1 MSGASEQANA
11 GPLTGYRIVDVTQV
25 ISGPVATR
33 ILGDQGADVIKI
45 EPPNGDM
52 MRGMGGGK
60 RGMAPIFATTN
71 RNKRSVVLSYRD
83 PAGLDVLKRIVRGAD
98 VFIQNFR
105 PGAAEGLG
113 IGEKALR
120 SVNPELIYVSISGFG
135 ETGPYAHKRVYDPVI
150 QAVSGLTAI
159 QGGVR
164 GKPQMMRLII
174 PDKVT
179 ALAAAQ
185 AVTAALLSKER
196 TGMGQHVRLSML
208 DAVVEFMWPEG
219 MAYYTYLGD
228 DVKDA
233 TPPDRRDLVFDTK
246 DGYMIAGT
254 VAHREWV
261 AFCQAVEKPE
271 WLEDPRFSSSA
282 GLARHAEAR
291 IQLMASVM
299 ATRTTADWL
308 ERLDAAQVP
317 CAPVLSRDQL
327 SQHPQ
332 IIENKLIVESEH
344 PRTGRMQQ
352 ARPAARFEGTPS
364 GLHRP
369 APLVGEH
376 TDEVLC
382 ETGLEEAEIERL
394 RADGLIGSPAAES

>member
-1 MSGASEQANA
+1 MSGASEPANV
-11 GPLTGYRIVDVTQV
+11 GPLTGIRIVDVTQV

-45 EPPNGDM
+45 ELPTGDM
-52 MRGMGGGK
+52 TRGMGGGK
-60 RGMAPIFATTN
+60 RGMAPIFATAN
-71 RNKRSVVLSYRD
+71 RNKRSLGLRYRD

-105 PGAAEGLG
+105 PGAADGLG

-150 QAVSGLTAI
+150 QAVSGLTSI
-159 QGGVR
+159 QGGVQ
-164 GKPQMMRLII
+164 GKPQLMRLII

-185 AVTAALLSKER
+185 AVTAALLLKER
-196 TGMGQHVRLSML
+196 TGKGQHVRLSML

-219 MAYYTYLGD
+219 MAYYTYLGE
-228 DVKDA
+228 DVKNA
-233 TPPDRRDLVFDTK
+233 TPPERRDLVFDTK

-282 GLARHAEAR
+282 GLAKHADAR
-291 IQLMASVM
+291 IRLMASVL
-299 ATRTTADWL
+299 ATGTTAEWL

-332 IIENKLIVESEH
+332 IIENKLIVESET

-352 ARPAARFEGTPS
+352 ARPAARFEGTPT

-369 APLVGEH
+369 APLLGEH
-376 TDEVLC
+376 TDEVLRDAGF
-382 ETGLEEAEIERL
+382 ENSEIERL
-394 RADGLIGSPAAES
+394 RADGLIGSPQVAS

>member
-1 MSGASEQANA
+1 MSGTSEQANA
-11 GPLTGYRIVDVTQV
+11 GPLTGIRIVDVTQV
-25 ISGPVATR
+25 ISGPVATK

-45 EPPNGDM
+45 ELPTGDM
-52 MRGMGGGK
+52 TRGMGGGK
-60 RGMAPIFATTN
+60 RGMAPIFATAN
-71 RNKRSVVLSYRD
+71 RNKRSLGLKYRD

-105 PGAAEGLG
+105 PGAADGQG

-120 SVNPELIYVSISGFG
+120 AVNPELIYVSISGFG

-150 QAVSGLTAI
+150 QAVSGLTSI
-159 QGGVR
+159 QGGVQ
-164 GKPQMMRLII
+164 GKPQLMRLII

-185 AVTAALLSKER
+185 AVTAALLLKER
-196 TGMGQHVRLSML
+196 TGKGQHVRLSML

-219 MAYYTYLGD
+219 MAYYTYLGE
-228 DVKDA
+228 DVEDA
-233 TPPDRRDLVFDTK
+233 TPPERRDLVFDTK

-282 GLARHAEAR
+282 GLAKHADAR
-291 IQLMASVM
+291 IKLMASVL
-299 ATRTTADWL
+299 ATATTAEWL

-317 CAPVLSRDQL
+317 CAPVLTRDQL

-332 IIENKLIVESEH
+332 IIENKLIVESET

-369 APLVGEH
+369 APLLGEH
-376 TDEVLC
+376 TDEVLR
-382 ETGLEEAEIERL
+382 EAGFESSEIERL
-394 RADGLIGSPAAES
+394 RADGLIGSPQAAS

>member
-1 MSGASEQANA
+1 MSGASEPANV
-11 GPLTGYRIVDVTQV
+11 GPLTGIRIVDVTQV

-45 EPPNGDM
+45 ELPTGDM
-52 MRGMGGGK
+52 TRGMGGGK
-60 RGMAPIFATTN
+60 RGMAPIFATAN
-71 RNKRSVVLSYRD
+71 RNKRSLGLRYRD

-105 PGAAEGLG
+105 PGAADGLG

-120 SVNPELIYVSISGFG
+120 AVNPELVYVSISGFG

-150 QAVSGLTAI
+150 QAVSGLTSI
-159 QGGVR
+159 QGGGQ
-164 GKPQMMRLII
+164 GKPQLMRLII

-185 AVTAALLSKER
+185 AVTAALLLKER
-196 TGMGQHVRLSML
+196 TGKGQHVRLSML

-219 MAYYTYLGD
+219 MAYYTYLGE
-228 DVKDA
+228 DVKGA
-233 TPPDRRDLVFDTK
+233 TPPERRDLVFDTK

-282 GLARHAEAR
+282 GLAKHADAR
-291 IQLMASVM
+291 IKLMASVL
-299 ATRTTADWL
+299 ATATTAEWL

-332 IIENKLIVESEH
+332 IIENKLIVESET

-369 APLVGEH
+369 APLLGEH
-376 TDEVLC
+376 TDAVLR
-382 ETGLEEAEIERL
+382 EAGFESAEIERL
-394 RADGLIGSPAAES
+394 RADGLIGSPQAAS

>member
-45 EPPNGDM
+45 EPPNGDV

-60 RGMAPIFATTN
+60 RGMAPIFATAN
-71 RNKRSVVLSYRD
+71 RNKRSVALAYRD

-120 SVNPELIYVSISGFG
+120 EVNPELIYVSISGFG

-196 TGMGQHVRLSML
+196 TGKGQHVRLSML

-254 VAHREWV
+254 VARREWV

-271 WLEDPRFSSSA
+271 WLEDPRFSTSA
-282 GLARHAEAR
+282 GLAKHAEAR
-291 IQLMASVM
+291 IQLMASVL
-299 ATRTTADWL
+299 ATRTTAEWL

-332 IIENKLIVESEH
+332 IIENKLIVESEY

-376 TDEVLC
+376 TDEVLR
-382 ETGLEEAEIERL
+382 EVGLEDGEIERL
-394 RADGLIGSPAAES
+394 RTDGLVGSPAAES